1 MTNNKYPLIAL
12 TYHRHIAEKYDY
24 DLTPELVE
32 KIRRHAAAVWH
43 VGLERR
49 VIKAINEERII
60 NALTSGSDPEKLDE
74 IIIDVLSNLG
84 PTSTI
89 EHDKW
94 EDAQIL

>member
-1 MTNNKYPLIAL
+1 MTNNQYPLIAL
-12 TYHRHIAEKYDY
+12 TYHRHIAENYDY

-32 KIRRHAAAVWH
+32 KIRRHAAAVWG
-43 VGLERR
+43 V
-49 VIKAINEERII
+49 VVKTQTIQAINEERII

-89 EHDKW
+89 EHNQW